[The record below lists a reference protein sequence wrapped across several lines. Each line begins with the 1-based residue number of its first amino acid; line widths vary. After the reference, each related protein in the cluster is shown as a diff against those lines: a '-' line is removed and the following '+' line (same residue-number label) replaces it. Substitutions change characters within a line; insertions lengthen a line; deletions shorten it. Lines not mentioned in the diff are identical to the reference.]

1 MYLSQIDHLD
11 HAMTQTMANRPRT
24 EVKVGLFYLA
34 FTFICVVDSD
44 KTKSDNAGHL
54 LVVNILFYILFSWI
68 AFTLVSSQYLLSMC
82 ATAMIINRKR
92 FT

>member
-11 HAMTQTMANRPRT
+11 HAMTQTMANRPGT
-24 EVKVGLFYLA
+24 EVKVCLFYLA

-44 KTKSDNAGHL
+44 KKSDNAGHL
-54 LVVNILFYILFSWI
+54 LVVNILFYFLFSWI
-68 AFTLVSSQYLLSMC
+68 AFTLVSSQYLLSLC
-82 ATAMIINRKR
+82 AMAMFINRNR

>member
-1 MYLSQIDHLD
+1 MHMLDLPHHPRVELVMYLSQIDHLD

-24 EVKVGLFYLA
+24 EAYFTSD

-54 LVVNILFYILFSWI
+54 LIVNNLFYFLFS
-68 AFTLVSSQYLLSMC
+68 C
-82 ATAMIINRKR
+82 
-92 FT
+92 